1 MYKTVSHRI
10 ARVSYQTNCALTT
23 SVEIIPVRA
32 AAVNGRSY
40 ATPPPSILLGGGV
53 AGNYLKGLAFNV
65 ATFIE

>member
-32 AAVNGRSY
+32 AIVNDHSY
-40 ATPPPSILLGGGV
+40 AKPPLSVLLRGGV
-53 AGNYLKGLAFNV
+53 SDCLKDLAFNV
-65 ATFIE
+65 AAFIE

>member
-10 ARVSYQTNCALTT
+10 ARVSYQTDCALTT

-32 AAVNGRSY
+32 AIVNDRSY
-40 ATPPPSILLGGGV
+40 TKPPPNVVLGGG

-65 ATFIE
+65 TTFIK